1 MAQDWAYLALISA
14 VMHAAAYVVNEHFKL
29 PGQQLVFW
37 NKLVLG
43 CLALPVMLFKTGL
56 PSDLLFY
63 VATFATVPMVV
74 FADGRAWEV
83 AAKQGGGVL
92 SRTMPLMLVF
102 TFLIW
107 LVVKPSTLAGYMDDP
122 ANSLGIIAAL
132 GGVAFFASRLRKCAV
147 SAGALKLLLPAM
159 LLYAVT
165 QVLNKTAMD
174 SSGLSEGVFAYICLQ
189 AFAVAGASFFVQRRN
204 GRNGKGPELK
214 TLFSHNGL
222 KAGLM
227 TGLAALLAMMSKNYG
242 FALVDN
248 PAYVVA
254 MLQSTP
260 VFVTLY
266 YLARKRREQADVK
279 SGFGVVACCA
289 ALAVLTA

>member
-1 MAQDWAYLALISA
+1 MPQDWAFLALISA

-43 CLALPVMLFKTGL
+43 FMALPVMVFKTGL
-56 PSDLLFY
+56 PGDPVFY
-63 VATFATVPMVV
+63 MAVFATVPLVV

-83 AAKQGGGVL
+83 SAKQGGGVL
-92 SRTMPLMLVF
+92 SRTMPMMLVF
-102 TFLIW
+102 TFFMW
-107 LVVKPSTLAGYMDDP
+107 MVVRPETVSEYLNAP
-122 ANSLGIIAAL
+122 LNSLGIVATL
-132 GGVAFFASRLRKCAV
+132 GGVAFFASRLRHCV
-147 SAGALKLLLPAM
+147 ISAAALKLLLPAM
-159 LLYAVT
+159 FCYAVT
-165 QVLNKTAMD
+165 QILNKTAMD
-174 SSGLSEGVFAYICLQ
+174 ASDLSEGVFAYICIQ
-189 AFAVAGASFFVQRRN
+189 AFAVAAASVLVQKHS
-204 GRNGKGPELK
+204 GRNGKGPQLN
-214 TLFSHNGL
+214 TLLSANGL

-227 TGLAALLAMMSKNYG
+227 TGFAALLAMMSKNYG

-266 YLARKRREQADVK
+266 YMSRKRREQADVK